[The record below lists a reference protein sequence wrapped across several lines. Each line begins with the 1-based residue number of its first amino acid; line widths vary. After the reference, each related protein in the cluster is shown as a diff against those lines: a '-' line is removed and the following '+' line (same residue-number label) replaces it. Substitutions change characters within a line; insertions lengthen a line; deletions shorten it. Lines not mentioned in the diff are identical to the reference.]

1 MEEKKGLSSTAY
13 GGIKGEE
20 YIPYVPVNK
29 AMPEVTV
36 MSIVWGCIFAVVFGA
51 ANTYLGLKVG
61 MTIAA
66 GIPTAILGTGILKG
80 IFKRNNILEVNVI
93 QIMAS
98 MGESLAGGLIFVIP
112 AIILLGGNLTV
123 GTIFLVSL
131 LGGVIGLFFVVPL
144 RRYLTIEEH
153 GRLLYPEGMA
163 TSEILV
169 NASEGGEGFRT
180 MTTGLGVGAVY
191 KFLSGGFGLWREET
205 EWIIKPVQGT
215 IFGLDVMASL
225 FGVGYIIGIKLDLV
239 MFAGSLFAWFGLIP
253 IIKYFGSNI
262 PGAIFPST
270 TPIAEMD
277 AWGIWSNYIK
287 YIGAGTVAA
296 GGIIGIIKSM
306 PAIVGSFKSATGN
319 MNVKNEKRSKNSGIR
334 DTNEDIPLKWIISGI
349 VLVFFLV
356 WLVPMADVKAGALG
370 SLLAIL
376 FSFLFA
382 VVSARVVG
390 IIGTSNNPISG
401 MTIATLLFVTAIL
414 KATGRVGNE
423 GMIAALVIGG
433 IVCIATAIAGGA
445 AQGMKTTF
453 IVGGNPRHVELSMIL
468 GFAIAAVPL
477 GLVILLL
484 NKAYTLG
491 SKEVLAPQATL
502 MSMIVEGIMNG
513 QMPWILITI
522 GVVIGIMCE
531 LVKIP
536 VLPFALGIYLPIHLN
551 AATLVGGVIRSFV
564 EKKYKSDEYELKARD
579 ERGILLSSGL
589 VAGDALIGIL
599 IAIFAAAGISDKV
612 AFGKNVAW
620 LTPVTQNPW
629 TALVIGMALAYWMY
643 KYTVKENKNIA
654 SRIKKNK
661 VEA

>member
-13 GGIKGEE
+13 GGIKGED
-20 YIPYVPVNK
+20 YVPYVPVNK

-36 MSIVWGCIFAVVFGA
+36 MSIVWGCIFAVIFGA

-93 QIMAS
+93 QVMAS

-112 AIILLGGNLTV
+112 AVILLGGHLTV

-131 LGGVIGLFFVVPL
+131 LGGALGIFFVIPL

-153 GRLLYPEGMA
+153 GKLLYPEGIA

-169 NASEGGEGFRT
+169 NASAGGEGLRT
-180 MTTGLGVGAVY
+180 MTKGLGVGAVY

-225 FGVGYIIGIKLDLV
+225 FGVGYIIGLKVDLV

-253 IIKYFGSNI
+253 LIKYFGSNI

-270 TPIAEMD
+270 KPIAEMG
-277 AWGIWSNYIK
+277 AWDIWGSYIK

-296 GGIIGIIKSM
+296 GGIISIIKSM
-306 PAIVGSFKSATGN
+306 PAIVKSIKSAAGN
-319 MNVKNEKRSKNSGIR
+319 VNTKGGNSGKGSGVR
-334 DTNEDIPLKWIISGI
+334 NTDEDIPLNWIIFGVI
-349 VLVFFLV
+349 LVFFLV
-356 WLVPMADVKAGALG
+356 WLVPMAGVRVGALG

-382 VVSARVVG
+382 VVSARIVG

-414 KATGRVGNE
+414 KATGRIGNE
-423 GMIAALVIGG
+423 GMIVSIIIGG
-433 IVCIATAIAGGA
+433 VVCIATGIAGGA

-453 IVGGNPRHVELSMIL
+453 IVGGNPKHVELSMII
-468 GFAIAAVPL
+468 GFAVAAVPL
-477 GLVILLL
+477 GYVILLL
-484 NKAYTLG
+484 DKVYTLG
-491 SKEVLAPQATL
+491 SKEVLAPQASL
-502 MSMIVEGIMNG
+502 MSMIVKGIMNG
-513 QMPWILITI
+513 KMPWILII
-522 GVVIGIMCE
+522 VGAVIGIMCE
-531 LVKIP
+531 LVNIP
-536 VLPFALGIYLPIHLN
+536 VLPFALGIYLPIHLY
-551 AATLVGGVIRSFV
+551 AATLVGGVVRAFTDR
-564 EKKYKSDEYELKARD
+564 KYKNNETELKARSQ
-579 ERGILLSSGL
+579 RGVLLSSGL
-589 VAGDALIGIL
+589 VAGDALVGIL
-599 IAIFAAAGISDKV
+599 IAIFAAVGISDKV

-643 KYTVKENKNIA
+643 KYTVKENKNTK
-654 SRIKKNK
+654 SGKKNNA
-661 VEA
+661 EA

>member
-1 MEEKKGLSSTAY
+1 
-13 GGIKGEE
+13 
-20 YIPYVPVNK
+20 
-29 AMPEVTV
+29 
-36 MSIVWGCIFAVVFGA
+36 
-51 ANTYLGLKVG
+51 
-61 MTIAA
+61 
-66 GIPTAILGTGILKG
+66 
-80 IFKRNNILEVNVI
+80 
-93 QIMAS
+93 MAS

-112 AIILLGGNLTV
+112 AIILLGQRLSV

-131 LGGVIGLFFVVPL
+131 LGGAIGLFFVVPL

-205 EWIIKPVQGT
+205 EWVIKPVQGT

-239 MFAGSLFAWFGLIP
+239 MFAGSIFAWFGLIP
-253 IIKYFGSNI
+253 IIKYFGANI
-262 PGAIFPST
+262 PGAIFPSA

-277 AWGIWSNYIK
+277 AWDIWSSYIK
-287 YIGAGTVAA
+287 YIGAGAVAA
-296 GGIIGIIKSM
+296 GGIIGIIKSI
-306 PAIVGSFKSATGN
+306 PAISKSVKSATGN

-334 DTNEDIPLKWIISGI
+334 DTNDDIPLKWITFGI
-349 VLVFFLV
+349 VLTFFLV
-356 WLVPMADVKAGALG
+356 WLVPMAGVRVGALG
-370 SLLAIL
+370 SFLAIL

-433 IVCIATAIAGGA
+433 VVCIATAIAGGA

-468 GFAIAAVPL
+468 AFAIAAIPL
-477 GLVILLL
+477 GYVILLL
-484 NKAYTLG
+484 DKAYTIG

-502 MSMIVEGIMNG
+502 MSMIVQGIMNG
-513 QMPWILITI
+513 QMPWILII
-522 GVVIGIMCE
+522 VGVVIGIMCE

-551 AATLVGGVIRSFV
+551 AATLVGGVIRSSV
-564 EKKYKSDEYELKARD
+564 ERKYKNDEYELKARD
-579 ERGILLSSGL
+579 ERGVLLSSGL

-599 IAIFAAAGISDKV
+599 IAAFAAAGISDKI
-612 AFGKNVAW
+612 AFGKNLDY